1 MRYHKLDLNLLVVLD
16 KLLSLGN
23 VSQTAQL
30 LHMTQ
35 PAISMSLAR
44 LRAHFEDELLVQVG
58 RKMVPTPFAESLRDK
73 VHEALSELEQIA
85 MNRSGFDPATV
96 DRPFT
101 IVASDYV
108 YQVFL
113 TEALRGLHAEA
124 PNVVVSTLPTTEQA
138 AEILKQGQADLLV
151 VPERRLAPEHPSEE
165 FFSDRFVCVVWTGNT
180 QIKKKLTLEQYLALG

>member
-23 VSQTAQL
+23 VSQTAQM

-73 VHEALSELEQIA
+73 VREALSELEQIA

-96 DRPFT
+96 SRTFS

-113 TEALRGLHAEA
+113 TGALRGLHAQA
-124 PNVVVSTLPTTEQA
+124 PNVVVST
-138 AEILKQGQADLLV
+138 
-151 VPERRLAPEHPSEE
+151 R
-165 FFSDRFVCVVWTGNT
+165 
-180 QIKKKLTLEQYLALG
+180 